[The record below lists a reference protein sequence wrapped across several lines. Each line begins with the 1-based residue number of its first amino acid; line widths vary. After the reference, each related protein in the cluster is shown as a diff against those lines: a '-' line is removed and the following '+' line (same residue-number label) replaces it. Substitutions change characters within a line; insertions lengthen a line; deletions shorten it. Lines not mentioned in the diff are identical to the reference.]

1 MPFTLTHPALVVFNK
16 NKNFNLLALIL
27 GSMAPDFIYFILFNP
42 SSNLGHTLNGFVF
55 INLPLCFLLSYILT
69 TIIKYP
75 FISNLPFGLSKYY
88 TYLLDDKN
96 KSISL
101 KNVIVFTYSSLIG
114 MLTHVFWDS
123 FTHKTGFFVKNIKF
137 LTESFNILSFK
148 IPIYKILQHGST
160 IIGFFIILAFLYSI
174 KKISY
179 KKFYCNKVK
188 YHLIALIFLILT
200 LILSY
205 ILFNNFG
212 IGRFVVTI
220 VNGLFLGY
228 FISSLIL
235 IEKY

>member
-16 NKNFNLLALIL
+16 NNNLNLLGLIL

-42 SSNLGHTLNGFVF
+42 SSNLGHTLNGFIF
-55 INLPLCFLLSYILT
+55 FNLPLCFLLAYIIT
-69 TIIKYP
+69 TIIKCP

-179 KKFYCNKVK
+179 NKFYCNKVK

-200 LILSY
+200 LILGY
-205 ILFNNFG
+205 ILFHNFG
-212 IGRFVVTI
+212 IGRFVVTT
-220 VNGLFLGY
+220 VNGLFIGY

-235 IEKY
+235 IGKY

>member
-69 TIIKYP
+69 KIIKYP

-96 KSISL
+96 KSINL
-101 KNVIVFTYSSLIG
+101 KSFIVFIYSCLIG
-114 MLTHVFWDS
+114 MLTHVFWDA
-123 FTHKTGFFVKNIKF
+123 FTHKTGFFVTNIKF
-137 LTESFNILSFK
+137 LTKSFNMLSYK
-148 IPIYKILQHGST
+148 LPIYKVLQHGST
-160 IIGFFIILAFLYSI
+160 IIGFFIILAFLHSM

-188 YHLIALIFLILT
+188 YHLIALIVLMLT

-205 ILFNNFG
+205 IFFNNFG

-220 VNGLFLGY
+220 INGLFIGY

-235 IEKY
+235 IGKY